1 MICFCARCSE
11 TILSV
16 AFLSAL
22 AHSLVSRSLNGDL
35 YRNVHLMLLQSE
47 TELIRAFTRPNIFYR
62 LLSAF
67 LSLLIDNLQT
77 YRIMLEN
84 AAYANHDVSLF
95 PIYFSRSC
103 SSPSIGIVPSTPNS
117 FPASSRSPISA
128 IGKPPSS
135 TNTEPT
141 ALSTLLSATKSSS
154 PSTSA
159 MYRSPRFPSIPAL
172 PAIVSFAASELVWR
186 DAASRY
192 RLRRGEQLRAGAV
205 SAPAD
210 ADGVQSAADCGV

>member
-62 LLSAF
+62 LISAF

-84 AAYANHDVSLF
+84 AAYANHDVSFF
-95 PIYFSRSC
+95 PFFFS
-103 SSPSIGIVPSTPNS
+103 
-117 FPASSRSPISA
+117 
-128 IGKPPSS
+128 
-135 TNTEPT
+135 
-141 ALSTLLSATKSSS
+141 
-154 PSTSA
+154 
-159 MYRSPRFPSIPAL
+159 
-172 PAIVSFAASELVWR
+172 
-186 DAASRY
+186 
-192 RLRRGEQLRAGAV
+192 
-205 SAPAD
+205 
-210 ADGVQSAADCGV
+210 